1 MTPEMNEGVSR
12 ILEEK
17 ITKGKR
23 KTGREGMKLWQIFV
37 ISELRAGLD
46 TINLEKPQMK
56 PETREY
62 LKNLYRED
70 ILKLQTLINRDL
82 SHWLR

>member
-1 MTPEMNEGVSR
+1 MQISR
-12 ILEEK
+12 LFFLEEK
-17 ITKGKR
+17 
-23 KTGREGMKLWQIFV
+23 MLKLTEW
-37 ISELRAGLD
+37 LG

-62 LKNLYRED
+62 LKNLFRED

-82 SHWLR
+82 SHWL